1 MHKTANSSSRS
12 FWWAAKIHS
21 VELESEHGVRYAP
34 SMQLNLTA
42 LEARILGALI
52 EKEITT
58 PEYYP
63 LTLNGLVAACN
74 QKNNRE
80 PVMQLSGDDVA
91 RGLASLQY
99 DKKLVATYAGAGSR
113 AVKYSHRLTET
124 LGLEAPEVALVCEL
138 LLRGPQTPGELRG
151 RASRMH
157 AFASPAEVKMAL
169 DGLAA
174 RQPNPYAVEL
184 PRAPGCK
191 ENRFAHTL
199 GDVPM
204 EALLASPTSPAAS
217 ASVSSPAVEMALR
230 DEQRIRA
237 LEDRITA
244 LEEQVAELLT
254 RPG

>member
-1 MHKTANSSSRS
+1 MGEPSIG
-12 FWWAAKIHS
+12 KIRR
-21 VELESEHGVRYAP
+21 EKLESEPGYGYAP
-34 SMQLNLTA
+34 GMQLNLTA

-74 QKNNRE
+74 QKNNRD

-124 LGLEAPEVALVCEL
+124 LGLDAPELAIVCEL

-169 DGLAA
+169 DALAA
-174 RQPNPYAVEL
+174 RQPDPYAVEL

-199 GDVPM
+199 GDVPV
-204 EALLASPTSPAAS
+204 ETLLATPAAS
-217 ASVSSPAVEMALR
+217 AAGAAASVSSPAVEMALR

-237 LEDRITA
+237 LEDRLAA